1 MYKSLLDKIFQAYP
15 MYHKIGSAAYKEGLE
30 NIEALM
36 DITDHPERKFKAV
49 HIAGTNGKGSV
60 AHLLASYFQERGCK
74 TGLFT
79 SPHLV
84 DFRERIRLNEEMISE
99 EAVMAFFN
107 KFQAQF
113 DQLEPS
119 FFEMTTALA
128 FHYFAEQKVD
138 VAVIEV
144 GLGGRLDSTNVLSPL
159 LSVITNISL
168 EHTQMLGD
176 TIAKIAKEKAGI
188 IKPKTPVVIGEFH
201 PESFPVFEDI
211 ANQKDAPLFLAENN
225 YSVSGPF
232 DDLTIKDVLGRTLY
246 EHTQLPLTGEY
257 QLKNLKTFLQATE
270 VIEELW
276 PAEKDVVP
284 QAIRNMVSNTGFQGR
299 WQILRREPLTIC
311 DVGHNPGGLRLTM
324 QQLKQYTCRQLRMV
338 FGMVKDKDV
347 EQVIGMLPQN
357 AEYYVCQAQIERAI
371 PAEELAER
379 MMRYGLHCRVTSTV
393 ANAFR
398 QANADA
404 APDDLIFIGGSC
416 FVVGEL
422 LKLKTENQK
431 LKTENRK
438 LTVES

>member
-1 MYKSLLDKIFQAYP
+1 MYKALLDKIFQAYP

-36 DITDHPERKFKAV
+36 EILDHPERKFKAV

-60 AHLLASYFQERGCK
+60 AHLLASYFQERGCR

-84 DFRERIRLNEEMISE
+84 DFRERIRLNGQMISE
-99 EAVMAFFN
+99 DAVLAFFD
-107 KFQAQF
+107 KFKTQF

-128 FHYFAEQKVD
+128 FYYFAEQKVD

-144 GLGGRLDSTNVLSPL
+144 GLGGRLDATNVLSPL

-176 TIAKIAKEKAGI
+176 SIAKIAKEKAGI
-188 IKPKTPVVIGEFH
+188 IKAKTPVVIGEFH

-225 YSVSGPF
+225 YSFSGNF
-232 DDLTIKDVLGRTLY
+232 EDLNVIDVLGNTLY
-246 EHTQLPLTGEY
+246 EHLQMPLQGEY

-284 QAIRNMVSNTGFQGR
+284 EAIRNMVSNTGFQGR
-299 WQILRREPLTIC
+299 WQILRKEPLTIC
-311 DVGHNPGGLRLTM
+311 DVGHNPGGLRLTT
-324 QQLKQYTCRQLRMV
+324 QQLSQYPCRQLRMV

-347 EQVIGMLPQN
+347 EQVMGMLPKD

-371 PAEELAER
+371 PAEEMAER
-379 MMRYGLHCRVTSTV
+379 MQQHGLRCRVAGTV
-393 ANAFR
+393 ADAFR
-398 QANADA
+398 QAHADA

-416 FVVGEL
+416 FVVGEAL
-422 LKLKTENQK
+422 AIKG
-431 LKTENRK
+431 
-438 LTVES
+438 

>member
-15 MYHKIGSAAYKEGLE
+15 MYHKIGGAAYKEGLE
-30 NIEALM
+30 NIETLM
-36 DITDHPERKFKAV
+36 EITGHPERKFKAV

-84 DFRERIRLNEEMISE
+84 DFRERIRINGQMISE
-99 EAVMAFFN
+99 EAVLAFFD
-107 KFQAQF
+107 KFKTQF

-128 FHYFAEQKVD
+128 FYYFAEQKVD

-176 TIAKIAKEKAGI
+176 SIAKIAKEKAGI
-188 IKPKTPVVIGEFH
+188 IKHKTPVVIGEFN

-211 ANQKDAPLFLAENN
+211 ANQKDAPLFLAEDN
-225 YSVSGPF
+225 YSFSGDF
-232 DDLTIKDVLGRTLY
+232 NDLSVTDVLGNTLY
-246 EHTQLPLTGEY
+246 EHLMMPLQGEY

-276 PAEKDVVP
+276 PAERDVVP
-284 QAIRNMVSNTGFQGR
+284 QAIQNMVSNTGFRGR
-299 WQILRREPLTIC
+299 WQILRKEPLTIC
-311 DVGHNPGGLRLTM
+311 DVGHNPGGLALTM
-324 QQLKQYTCRQLRMV
+324 QQLSQYPCRQLRMV
-338 FGMVKDKDV
+338 FGMVSDKDIDKAV
-347 EQVIGMLPQN
+347 SLLPKE
-357 AEYYVCQAQIERAI
+357 ALYYVCQAKIERAL
-371 PAEELAER
+371 PAAELAER
-379 MMRYGLHCRVTSTV
+379 MRQHGLQCREAGSV

-404 APDDLIFIGGSC
+404 DPDDLIFIGGSC

-422 LKLKTENQK
+422 LKLKFEN
-431 LKTENRK
+431 
-438 LTVES
+438 

>member
-36 DITDHPERKFKAV
+36 DITGHPERKFKAV

-84 DFRERIRLNEEMISE
+84 DFRERIRLNGQMISE
-99 EAVMAFFN
+99 ESVLAFFN
-107 KFQAQF
+107 KFQSQF
-113 DQLEPS
+113 DLLEPS

-128 FHYFAEQKVD
+128 FHYFAEEKVD

-176 TIAKIAKEKAGI
+176 SIAKIAKEKAGI

-211 ANQKDAPLFLAENN
+211 ANQKDAPLFLAEDN
-225 YSVSGPF
+225 YSFSGNF
-232 DDLTIKDVLGRTLY
+232 DDLSVIDVMGNTLY
-246 EHTQLPLTGEY
+246 EHLQMPLQGEY

-284 QAIRNMVSNTGFQGR
+284 QAIQNMVSNTGFQGR

-324 QQLKQYTCRQLRMV
+324 QQLKQYSCRQLRMV

-347 EQVIGMLPQN
+347 EQVIGMLSQD

-371 PAEELAER
+371 PAEDLAER
-379 MMRYGLHCRVTSTV
+379 MQQHDLSCRVCGTV
-393 ANAFR
+393 ADAFK

-404 APDDLIFIGGSC
+404 APDDLIFVGGSC
-416 FVVGEL
+416 FVVGEFL
-422 LKLKTENQK
+422 RCQ
-431 LKTENRK
+431 
-438 LTVES
+438 